1 MDKTNFS
8 RIRCDIYID
17 FLGMHA
23 SAYSEFWEVVYAV
36 KKKYFKPVEEPHIS
50 YQFLPAFSAGLALVI
65 IITMFWD
72 ICVIQFNPG
81 TVQLTSNA
89 KRCDLLNIQ
98 RSRYHWSLLE

>member
-1 MDKTNFS
+1 
-8 RIRCDIYID
+8 
-17 FLGMHA
+17 MHA
-23 SAYSEFWEVVYAV
+23 SAYSEFWAV
-36 KKKYFKPVEEPHIS
+36 IQAMKKKYFQPNAEPHIS

-81 TVQLTSNA
+81 TVQLTSSA
-89 KRCDLLNIQ
+89 KHFDLLNIQ